1 MRDWSLLKQRLP
13 ELKLRASLRAV
24 AELLIDG
31 RTTSEIAIATGNTA
45 QQVKLKVAVISYF
58 LWRLP
63 PDSSASAVVPV
74 VRGPAPLGP
83 GHATHPP
90 SQQP

>member
-1 MRDWSLLKQRLP
+1 MRDWTLLKQRLP
-13 ELKLRASLRAV
+13 ELELRASLRAV

-31 RTTSEIAIATGNTA
+31 RTTSEIAIATGNTVR
-45 QQVKLKVAVISYF
+45 QVKLKVALISYH

-63 PDSSASAVVPV
+63 PDSSASAVVSV
-74 VRGPAPLGP
+74 VRGPVPLSP

-90 SQQP
+90 SREA